1 MKMKIFGNIY
11 QNSGAAGMGLRVEGG
26 RLINNRPDGMTGIQ
40 QMAMARKS
48 AKVESKINMAAQGYV
63 RGEQIAEM
71 NEMMKPNCNY

>member
-1 MKMKIFGNIY
+1 
-11 QNSGAAGMGLRVEGG
+11 
-26 RLINNRPDGMTGIQ
+26 MTGIQ

-71 NEMMKPNCNY
+71 NEMMMSGCSCGKPNCKC